1 MAENRKDTINLILI
15 IAINVLIWLTIY
27 RAIQ

>member
-1 MAENRKDTINLILI
+1 MSEERRERINLILI